1 MVCILLAA
9 VKGISELWS
18 LLPLTLLS
26 SLSMFLP
33 PVDLLHQKCLR
44 MKCAFYCWGTLVLP
58 SLFAVVS
65 PGGTCSHF
73 RVPVLSWAACPRAC
87 SARGHTAGHRSRPRD
102 ESWGFTCC
110 HSPAWSPC
118 PDLPLSY
125 VNEML
130 HFLQQK
136 VDLKFRWKGRSCSNF
151 LSHLW

>member
-18 LLPLTLLS
+18 LLSLTLLS
-26 SLSMFLP
+26 SLSVFLP

-58 SLFAVVS
+58 SLLAVVS

-73 RVPVLSWAACPRAC
+73 RVPVLSWEACPRAC
-87 SARGHTAGHRSRPRD
+87 SAWDTPLGIAAGREMSL
-102 ESWGFTCC
+102 GV
-110 HSPAWSPC
+110 SPAAAV
-118 PDLPLSY
+118 LHGLLVQSY
-125 VNEML
+125 INEML
-130 HFLQQK
+130 RFLQLRL
-136 VDLKFRWKGRSCSNF
+136 DLKFRWKERSCSNF